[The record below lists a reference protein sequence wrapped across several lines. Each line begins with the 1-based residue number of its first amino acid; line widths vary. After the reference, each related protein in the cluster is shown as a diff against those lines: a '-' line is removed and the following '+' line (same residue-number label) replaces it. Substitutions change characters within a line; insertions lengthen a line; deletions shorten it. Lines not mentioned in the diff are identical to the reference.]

1 MSVIASVTATP
12 HRLEIA
18 LRFVSIC
25 GPAGV
30 THEVLQQTLLPGELS
45 RNQAGDEEPQGGSAV
60 GDDVVRELRNLR
72 MLVLG
77 DDGSLTVSPN
87 LTGLT
92 EDRFVAYLQEKLLN
106 PEEAAKHSQEA
117 FPLALAWL
125 LCRDPAT
132 PLAWEDNYRGLVE
145 QDCDPEGASFELTNR
160 ARCNQFVY
168 WARFLGFA
176 WRLEIDWQNVR
187 QNVVVP
193 DPAKAI
199 ARNLGRWE
207 AKPGWLPVGEFLSRL
222 AVDLPVLEEGTAR
235 KAVESRI
242 APDRR
247 RPDGHIS
254 RSTSF
259 ALRRLERSGQIEMQ
273 RLADAQAMNLELGS
287 ELRPVSHVRVA
298 GTSGG

>member
-1 MSVIASVTATP
+1 MSVIASLTATP
-12 HRLEIA
+12 NRLKIA
-18 LRFVSIC
+18 LRFVSSC
-25 GPAGV
+25 GSSGI
-30 THEVLQQTLLPGELS
+30 EEELLQQTLLPAELTRGQS
-45 RNQAGDEEPQGGSAV
+45 GDDEPQGGSAV
-60 GDDVVRELRNLR
+60 GDEVVRELRNLG

-77 DDGSLTVSPN
+77 DNDSLTVSP
-87 LTGLT
+87 GLT
-92 EDRFVAYLQEKLLN
+92 EYGFVDYLQEKLLN
-106 PEEAAKHSQEA
+106 PEEAEKHGQGA
-117 FPLALAWL
+117 LPKALAWL

-145 QDCDPEGASFELTNR
+145 QDCGPEGASFELTNR

-176 WRLEIDWQNVR
+176 WRLEIDR

-207 AKPGWLPVGEFLSRL
+207 ASGPGWLPVGEFLSRL

-235 KAVESRI
+235 KFVESKI
-242 APDRR
+242 AHDRR

-259 ALRRLERSGQIEMQ
+259 ALRRLERSGQIKMQ
-273 RLADAQAMNLELGS
+273 RMADAQAMNLELGS
-287 ELRPVSHVRVA
+287 ELRPVSHVSVA
-298 GTSGG
+298 GTPGG